1 MPYPSYRRILLI
13 PLSFPNR
20 NVLLIRN
27 EVEHSLFVDRPVP
40 PAYWRSM
47 RLPVLFRIHGAI
59 HNSRIALVGGD
70 SRLPVL
76 RSRGHVWF
84 EFIHFCPSASIFLR
98 PS

>member
-40 PAYWRSM
+40 GVTSY
-47 RLPVLFRIHGAI
+47 LGGGAG
-59 HNSRIALVGGD
+59 NGDDVVADTMATVKSLVRVQVTSGGQ
-70 SRLPVL
+70 
-76 RSRGHVWF
+76 
-84 EFIHFCPSASIFLR
+84 
-98 PS
+98 